1 MKNLLIVFI
10 ALCTQAVFAQDAQ
23 LEITKESLSKK
34 WVFKDV
40 VNTEKN
46 EADLAELRDMLE
58 ATTMQLNPD
67 GTYIFEFID
76 TRKGTWQLDTAKKII
91 TLKETGKFAT
101 HTWTVHS
108 LTKNQLV
115 ASRDEA
121 AQKIVFLA
129 QQ

>member
-10 ALCTQAVFAQDAQ
+10 ALCTQALFAQDAQ
-23 LEITKESLSKK
+23 VEVTKENLSKK

-46 EADLAELRDMLE
+46 EAGLAELRDMLE
-58 ATTMQLNPD
+58 ATTMRLNPD

-76 TRKGTWQLDTAKKII
+76 TRKGTWELDPAKKTI

-108 LTKNQLV
+108 LTKNELV
-115 ASRDEA
+115 ASRDDA
-121 AQKIVFLA
+121 TQKIVFTA
-129 QQ
+129 R